1 MTMIAWPLLAAAATL
16 GLAGSAHCLAMCGG
30 IAAAGGAQLA
40 QSGAGGRRAWV
51 GLAFNLG
58 RVACY
63 AALGAAAGAIIGVTA
78 GRFPAG
84 PVTAGLRIAAAVLMA
99 VLALSLLWR
108 RDLLGLERL
117 GAVLW
122 RRLQAVT
129 GRALLLPLPL
139 RWLAL
144 GALWGFLPCG
154 LVYSALALAAASGT
168 ATGGALA
175 MLAFGL
181 GTLPSMVAAT
191 LSGTAL
197 LGRLR
202 GARTRTVAGLL
213 MLVFAA
219 WTAATPLSHLLRAP
233 PHAPPGASHPHHP

>member
-1 MTMIAWPLLAAAATL
+1 MMDFAWPVLAAAATL

-40 QSGAGGRRAWV
+40 QSGAGARDMRV

-63 AALGAAAGAIIGVTA
+63 VALGAGAGAIIGSTA

-84 PVTAGLRIAAAVLMA
+84 PVTAGLRIAAALLMA
-99 VLALSLLWR
+99 GLALSLLWR
-108 RDLLGLERL
+108 RDMLGLERL
-117 GAVLW
+117 GGRLW
-122 RRLQAVT
+122 RRLQPVT
-129 GRALLLPLPL
+129 GRALGLPLPL

-154 LVYSALALAAASGT
+154 LVYSALALAAASGS
-168 ATGGALA
+168 ALGGASA

-197 LGRLR
+197 LKRLQ
-202 GARTRTVAGLL
+202 GAKMRTVAGLL

-219 WTAATPLSHLLRAP
+219 WTAATPLSHLRHGP
-233 PHAPPGASHPHHP
+233 PNAPPGSSHRHS